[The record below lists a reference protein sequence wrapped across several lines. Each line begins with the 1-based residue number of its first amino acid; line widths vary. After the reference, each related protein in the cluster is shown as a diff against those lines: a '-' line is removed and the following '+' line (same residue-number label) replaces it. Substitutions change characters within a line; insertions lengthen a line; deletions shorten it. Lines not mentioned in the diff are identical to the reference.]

1 MKLRSAG
8 RKVKQKY
15 GIYKFVRSNGMS
27 SVKLIEI
34 YELLYE
40 RYGRQHWW
48 PGEDRIEIIV
58 GAILTQNT
66 NWQNVEK
73 AIANLKSAECLNPS
87 RIYYMAVE
95 RLAGLIRPAG
105 YYNIKAA
112 RLKNF
117 LNWLFEKYAGSLDAL
132 ENETIDSLRQGLLAI
147 KGIGAE
153 TADSIILYAFEKPV
167 FVVDAYTCR
176 VLGRHALIEDGA
188 DYEQVRE
195 FFESNLVSDVALFN
209 EYHALLVKV
218 GKEHCRP
225 QAKCEGCPLKSLPH
239 DLEE

>member
-1 MKLRSAG
+1 
-8 RKVKQKY
+8 
-15 GIYKFVRSNGMS
+15 MS
-27 SVKLIEI
+27 SAKLIEI

-48 PGEDRIEIIV
+48 PGEDRFEVIV

-73 AIANLKSAECLNPS
+73 AIANLKSAGYLNP
-87 RIYYMAVE
+87 RGLYEMTVE
-95 RLAGLIRPAG
+95 ELAELIRPAG
-105 YYNIKAA
+105 YYNIKAS

-117 LNWLFEKYAGSLDAL
+117 LNWLFDNYAGSLKAVENNTIDAL
-132 ENETIDSLRQGLLAI
+132 REELLGI

-176 VLGRHALIEDGA
+176 VLGRHGLIEDGA
-188 DYEQVRE
+188 DYEQIRE
-195 FFESNLVSDVALFN
+195 FFEGNLVSDVAFFN

-218 GKEHCRP
+218 GKEYCRP
-225 QAKCEGCPLKSLPH
+225 RARCEGCPLEVLAH
-239 DLEE
+239 DLGD